1 VKISQI
7 VFKERFEWLIRKAPP
22 DIVMI
27 GEGIGTIIC
36 SIKPPRSIAK
46 GPLVLMRARIKSRIE
61 DMGNSIEEIGGEMK
75 KK

>member
-1 VKISQI
+1 
-7 VFKERFEWLIRKAPP
+7 
-22 DIVMI
+22 MI